1 MSGSCERTQQLRD
14 SLESL
19 HRVVQLLSGG
29 HVISDQESFSSSLN
43 DVHKSTAHLAR
54 LISAS
59 TPDKLAESTPTND
72 LSTYSASK
80 AIELA
85 EDGPVDDNIDEFDSL
100 LCEMDDEQF
109 QMATS
114 QPAEQD
120 DDVGADI
127 PLPSQQHIGKLKQMF
142 GHSQFKKEQWL
153 LIHSV
158 LEKKQD
164 ICAVMATGYGKSLC
178 YQYPPVYLNKMA
190 VIVSPLIS
198 LMEDQVTALR
208 MKNVNACL
216 LGSGQAQ
223 KSAAYSS
230 IERGEIRLLY
240 VTPEYITNAVDM
252 LKKLH
257 STVGLCLVAIDE
269 AHCVSQWGHD
279 FRASYRQLG
288 NLRDVLSD
296 VPFLALTAT
305 ATSPVRDDI
314 CSSLHLKNPNVVVTT
329 CDRPNLYLEAR
340 LRGTSVID
348 DLRPLMS
355 STKSVKG
362 RKVREFDGPTIVYCR
377 TKNMCE
383 GVCQELTDAGC
394 SCDYYHAGL
403 TLEKRKSVHHKFIRD
418 ELQCVVATVA
428 FGMGIDKP
436 DIRMII
442 HYGMPQDIETYYQE
456 IGRAGRDGYP
466 SSCYIFYKSSDINTN
481 KYFLNDI
488 TDEIFLKHKTD
499 MLHEMERFVTSSNSC
514 RRRMLLSHFG
524 QSISVDG
531 HPRCCDYCQRAAMR
545 SHDTTDGGM
554 VDLSEEANHLFSA
567 IQITDGRYGLRVPVG
582 ILRGSQAQGMPPAA
596 STYQMFSSGKYRS
609 EKWWK
614 VFGRQLIA
622 EGYLSEVPIQ
632 NSFGCKVVMSSRA
645 INWLANKDS
654 KLLLAP
660 TMEMIQLEKPSG
672 AGAQQAAATPP
683 QPKPPEYIPTEEIS
697 KSYMLKKELHKGPPT
712 IIQPIKDPTTE
723 EKETA
728 LYQQLLSLRN
738 CIAMEKDVA
747 PYMVA
752 TNRLLIQLVLCRP
765 SVLPNM
771 VKVEGVSQQWCDQFG
786 TVVLAKMKNFYDNH
800 PELSLD
806 NFSDDNPVCA
816 IDDQV
821 SKVRARKKKIGSLT
835 ATMEMSYKL
844 FQQDGLSLEQ
854 VAQRRSLHPST
865 IGNHLADALY
875 YGYHVDYRR
884 AGLGPALE
892 QHITTV
898 IRESPINS
906 NVACLSSIKE
916 LLPVEVD
923 YWHIK
928 MTVSILQVS
937 CDYTK
942 PGHVKGTPGNG
953 NMTEKTGYSTK
964 RQLPSWDRNF
974 SYNKQN
980 KKSKRF
986 F

>member
-1 MSGSCERTQQLRD
+1 
-14 SLESL
+14 
-19 HRVVQLLSGG
+19 
-29 HVISDQESFSSSLN
+29 
-43 DVHKSTAHLAR
+43 
-54 LISAS
+54 
-59 TPDKLAESTPTND
+59 
-72 LSTYSASK
+72 
-80 AIELA
+80 
-85 EDGPVDDNIDEFDSL
+85 
-100 LCEMDDEQF
+100 
-109 QMATS
+109 
-114 QPAEQD
+114 
-120 DDVGADI
+120 
-127 PLPSQQHIGKLKQMF
+127 
-142 GHSQFKKEQWL
+142 
-153 LIHSV
+153 
-158 LEKKQD
+158 
-164 ICAVMATGYGKSLC
+164 
-178 YQYPPVYLNKMA
+178 MA

-223 KSAAYSS
+223 NSAAYSS

-279 FRASYRQLG
+279 FRTSYRQLG

-362 RKVREFDGPTIVYCR
+362 RKVREFDGPTIVYCC

-394 SCDYYHAGL
+394 SCDYYHGGL
-403 TLEKRKSVHHKFIRD
+403 ALEKRKSVHHKFIRD

-466 SSCYIFYKSSDINTN
+466 SSCYIFYKLSDLNAN
-481 KYFLNDI
+481 KSVCVFDLLCVICMCVRPVCVSVCMSCMCGPGCPFFPTTPVGSQMCCCHRYFLNDI
-488 TDEIFLKHKTD
+488 TDKIFLQHKTD

-514 RRRMLLSHFG
+514 RRRMLLSHFD
-524 QSISVDG
+524 QSISVDE

-554 VDLSEEANHLFSA
+554 VDLSKEANHLFSA
-567 IQITDGRYGLRVPVG
+567 IQITGGHYGLRVPVG
-582 ILRGSQAQGMPPAA
+582 ILRGSQAQGIPPAA

-660 TMEMIQLEKPSG
+660 TMEMIQLEKPSV
-672 AGAQQAAATPP
+672 AGAQQAATTPP

-697 KSYMLKKELHKGPPT
+697 KSYVLKKELHKGPPT

-738 CIAMEKDVA
+738 SIAMEKDVA

-865 IGNHLADALY
+865 IGSHLADALY

-884 AGLGPALE
+884 AGLGPVLE
-892 QHITTV
+892 QRITIV

-923 YWHIK
+923 DWHIK

-964 RQLPSWDRNF
+964 RQLPSWGRNF